1 MLNKRKEA
9 AGKAIRASVQKE
21 MAKPRI
27 TRSARI
33 ADPNL
38 ATSRVPERPST
49 TAPGIVKKI
58 TPSTPSE
65 PARKGAGRDR
75 G

>member
-9 AGKAIRASVQKE
+9 SSNAIRASVQKE

-27 TRSARI
+27 TKSARI
-33 ADPNL
+33 ADLNL
-38 ATSRVPERPST
+38 AISRIPERPNN
-49 TAPGIVKKI
+49 TAPANVNKI
-58 TPSTPSE
+58 IPSTSSE

-75 G
+75 R